1 MADRGPLF
9 FPMEVRM
16 TAGKNASEVS
26 SPPVT
31 IPIDNVAQAYL
42 GLLADRG
49 VKYFF
54 GNAGTDFAPLVDAF
68 ARFAAE
74 GRVYPEPILVPHEF
88 AAVSMAH
95 GFAMVTGEPQVVMVH
110 VNVGTSNGLT
120 GIINASRAGIPLIFT
135 AGRTPITEGEMKGG
149 RNLHIHWAQESF
161 DQASMLREYVKWDYE
176 LRNFAQLEKV
186 VDRALNIAMSEPK
199 GPVYLSLPREVL
211 AEEHRKFTY
220 TPSGPRLYAKPGPD
234 AEAIRQ
240 AAELLRDAENPLVI
254 TSMVGK
260 NPAAVAELVKLCES
274 FAIPVTMAVSNLYLN
289 FPTDHP
295 LHLGFDPMK
304 YLRNADV
311 ILVIEADVPWFPIRA
326 QPMPHAKVIQIGIDP
341 FFSRYPMRT
350 FPVDVPVF
358 SDPEA
363 ALKSL
368 REALSVHRSQKRRA
382 VQDRFARL
390 AREHGEQRTVYK
402 ARAEKCK
409 KDSPIDMEW
418 LSHCIGRVR
427 EEDTILI
434 NEYDLRTHQVS
445 IHEPGTFFGS
455 PMSSGLGWCFGA
467 ALGVK
472 LARPE
477 SVPIVCMGD
486 GTYHFTAPT
495 ACHFVSQNLPVVVV
509 VFNNQCWNAVKGSV
523 IDLYP
528 QGWAVKKDHFVLC
541 DLEPSPAYEKIV
553 ESFGGYGERVEDP
566 SKILPA
572 LKRAVKAVRK
582 EKRQALLNVI
592 CKHP

>member
-1 MADRGPLF
+1 
-9 FPMEVRM
+9 M
-16 TAGKNASEVS
+16 TATKKSEKDS
-26 SPPVT
+26 STPVT
-31 IPIDNVAQAYL
+31 IAIDNVAQAYL
-42 GLLADRG
+42 ELLRDRG
-49 VKYFF
+49 IKYFF
-54 GNAGTDFAPLVDAF
+54 GNAGTDFAPLVDGF

-74 GRVYPEPILVPHEF
+74 GKDFPRPVLVPHEF

-120 GIINASRAGIPLIFT
+120 GVMNASRANIPLIFT
-135 AGRTPITEGEMKGG
+135 AGRTPITEGEVKGG

-176 LRNFAQLEKV
+176 LRNFAQVEKV

-211 AEEHRKFTY
+211 AEEHPEFTY
-220 TPSGPRLYAKPGPD
+220 TPAHPRIYAKPGPD
-234 AEAIRQ
+234 PAAIRQ
-240 AAELLRDAENPLVI
+240 AVALLKDAENPMII

-260 NPAAVAELVKLCES
+260 NPAAVGELVKLCES
-274 FAIPVTMAVSNLYLN
+274 FSIPVSIAMSNLYMN

-295 LHLGFDPMK
+295 MHLGFDPMK
-304 YLRNADV
+304 YLEEADV
-311 ILVIEADVPWFPIRA
+311 VLVIEADVPWFPIKGG
-326 QPMPHAKVIQIGIDP
+326 PKPGAKIIQMGIDP
-341 FFSRYPMRT
+341 LFSRYPIRT
-350 FPVDVPVF
+350 FPVDVPI
-358 SDPEA
+358 SADPETGIR
-363 ALKSL
+363 SL
-368 REALSVHRSQKRRA
+368 REALAAHS
-382 VQDRFARL
+382 
-390 AREHGEQRTVYK
+390 
-402 ARAEKCK
+402 AEKRKTLRERFDRLSKKHEAQKAAWKATAEKYK
-409 KDSPIDMEW
+409 KDRPIDMGW
-418 LSHCIGRVR
+418 LSNCVGQVR
-427 EEDTILI
+427 DADTVIL
-434 NEYDLRTHQVS
+434 NEYDLQAQQVPMN
-445 IHEPGTFFGS
+445 ETGTFFGS

-477 SVPIVCMGD
+477 CVPIVCMGD
-486 GTYHFTAPT
+486 GAYHFTAPT
-495 ACHFVSQNLPVVVV
+495 ACHFVAQNLPVVVV

-528 QGWAVKKDHFVLC
+528 KGWAVKKNHFVLC
-541 DLEPSPAYEKIV
+541 DLEPSPAYEKIA

-566 SKILPA
+566 GEIIPA
-572 LKRAVKAVRK
+572 LRRAVQAVRK

>member
-1 MADRGPLF
+1 MAATKKSKKDSATPI
-9 FPMEVRM
+9 
-16 TAGKNASEVS
+16 
-26 SPPVT
+26 T
-31 IPIDNVAQAYL
+31 IDIDNVAQAYL
-42 GLLADRG
+42 ELLRDRG
-49 VKYFF
+49 IKYFF
-54 GNAGTDFAPLVDAF
+54 GNAGTDFAPLVDGF

-74 GRVYPEPILVPHEF
+74 GKDFPKPVLVPHEF

-120 GIINASRAGIPLIFT
+120 GVMNASRANIPLIFT
-135 AGRTPITEGEMKGG
+135 AGRTPITEGEVKGG

-176 LRNFAQLEKV
+176 LRNFAQVEKV

-211 AEEHRKFTY
+211 AEEHREFTY
-220 TPSGPRLYAKPGPD
+220 TPSRSKIYAKPGPD
-234 AEAIRQ
+234 PAAIRQ
-240 AAELLRDAENPLVI
+240 AADLLKDAVNPLII

-260 NPAAVAELVKLCES
+260 NPAAVGELVKLCES
-274 FAIPVTMAVSNLYLN
+274 FAIPVTIAMSNLYLN

-295 LHLGFDPMK
+295 MHLGFDPMR
-304 YLRNADV
+304 YLEEADV
-311 ILVIEADVPWFPIRA
+311 VLVIEADVPWFPIKG
-326 QPMPHAKVIQIGIDP
+326 QPKPGAKIIQMGIDP
-341 FFSRYPMRT
+341 FFSRYPIRT
-350 FPVDVPVF
+350 FPVDVPI
-358 SDPEA
+358 SADPETG
-363 ALKSL
+363 LRSL
-368 REALSVHRSQKRRA
+368 RETLAAHGAEKRKTLRE
-382 VQDRFARL
+382 RFDRL
-390 AREHGEQRTVYK
+390 AKEHEAQRATWK
-402 ARAEKCK
+402 ATAEKYK
-409 KDSPIDMEW
+409 KDRPIDMGW
-418 LSHCIGRVR
+418 LSNCVGQVR
-427 EEDTILI
+427 DADTVII
-434 NEYDLRTHQVS
+434 NEYDLHTQQVPMK
-445 IHEPGTFFGS
+445 EPGTFFGS

-477 SVPIVCMGD
+477 CVPIVCMGD
-486 GTYHFTAPT
+486 GAYHFTAPT
-495 ACHFVSQNLPVVVV
+495 ACHFVAQNLPVVVV

-528 QGWAVKKDHFVLC
+528 QGWAVKKNHFVLC
-541 DLEPSPAYEKIV
+541 DLEPSPAYEKIA

-566 SKILPA
+566 GEIIPA
-572 LKRAVKAVRK
+572 LRRAVQAVRK

>member
-1 MADRGPLF
+1 MAA
-9 FPMEVRM
+9 
-16 TAGKNASEVS
+16 TKKSKNHSATS
-26 SPPVT
+26 VT
-31 IPIDNVAQAYL
+31 IDIDNVAQAYL
-42 GLLADRG
+42 ELLRDRG
-49 VKYFF
+49 IKYFF
-54 GNAGTDFAPLVDAF
+54 GNAGTDFAPLVDGF

-74 GRVYPEPILVPHEF
+74 GKDFPRPVLVPHEF

-120 GIINASRAGIPLIFT
+120 GVMNASRANIPLIFT
-135 AGRTPITEGEMKGG
+135 AGRTPITEGEVKGG

-176 LRNFAQLEKV
+176 LRNFAQVEKV

-211 AEEHRKFTY
+211 AEEHREFTF
-220 TPSGPRLYAKPGPD
+220 TPSHPRLYAKPGPD
-234 AEAIRQ
+234 PAAIRQ
-240 AAELLRDAENPLVI
+240 AAALLKDAENPLII

-260 NPAAVAELVKLCES
+260 NPAAVGELVKLSES
-274 FAIPVTMAVSNLYLN
+274 FAIPVTIAMSNLYMN

-295 LHLGFDPMK
+295 MHLGFDPME
-304 YLRNADV
+304 YLEEADV
-311 ILVIEADVPWFPIRA
+311 VLVIEADVPWFPIKG
-326 QPMPHAKVIQIGIDP
+326 QPKPGAKIIQMGIDP
-341 FFSRYPMRT
+341 LFSRYPIRT
-350 FPVDVPVF
+350 FPVDVPI
-358 SDPEA
+358 SADPETG
-363 ALKSL
+363 LRSL
-368 REALSVHRSQKRRA
+368 REALA
-382 VQDRFARL
+382 A
-390 AREHGEQRTVYK
+390 HG
-402 ARAEKCK
+402 AEKRKTLRERFERLSKKHEAQKAAWKATAEKYK
-409 KDSPIDMEW
+409 KDRPIDMGW
-418 LSHCIGRVR
+418 LSNCVGQVR
-427 EEDTILI
+427 DGDTVII
-434 NEYDLRTHQVS
+434 NEYDLHTQQVPMN
-445 IHEPGTFFGS
+445 ETGTFFGS

-472 LARPE
+472 LARPDC
-477 SVPIVCMGD
+477 VPIVCMGD
-486 GTYHFTAPT
+486 GAYHFTAPT
-495 ACHFVSQNLPVVVV
+495 ACHFVAQNLPVVVV

-541 DLEPSPAYEKIV
+541 DLEPSPAYEKIA

-566 SKILPA
+566 DEIIPA
-572 LKRAVKAVRK
+572 LRRAVRAVRK

>member
-1 MADRGPLF
+1 LAATKKSKKD
-9 FPMEVRM
+9 
-16 TAGKNASEVS
+16 S
-26 SPPVT
+26 STT
-31 IPIDNVAQAYL
+31 IRIDIDNVAQAYL
-42 GLLADRG
+42 ELLRDRG
-49 VKYFF
+49 IKYFF
-54 GNAGTDFAPLVDAF
+54 GNAGTDFAPLVDGF

-74 GRVYPEPILVPHEF
+74 GKDFPKPVLVPHEF

-120 GIINASRAGIPLIFT
+120 GVMNASRANIPLIFT
-135 AGRTPITEGEMKGG
+135 AGRTPISEGEVRGG

-176 LRNFAQLEKV
+176 LRNFAQVEKV

-211 AEEHRKFTY
+211 AEEHREFTY
-220 TPSGPRLYAKPGPD
+220 TPAGPKIYAKPAPD
-234 AEAIRQ
+234 PAAIRQ
-240 AAELLRDAENPLVI
+240 AADLLKDAENPLII

-260 NPAAVAELVKLCES
+260 NPAAVGELVKLCES
-274 FAIPVTMAVSNLYLN
+274 FAIPVTIPMSNLYLN

-295 LHLGFDPMK
+295 MHLGFDPM
-304 YLRNADV
+304 RNLEKADV
-311 ILVIEADVPWFPIRA
+311 VLVIESDVPWFPIRA
-326 QPMPHAKVIQIGIDP
+326 KPAPGAKIIQMGIDP
-341 FFSRYPMRT
+341 YFSRYPMRT
-350 FPVDVPVF
+350 FPVDVPLAA
-358 SDPEA
+358 DPEIG
-363 ALKSL
+363 LRYL
-368 REALSVHRSQKRRA
+368 REALAAYSAEKKKTVRE
-382 VQDRFARL
+382 RFERL
-390 AREHGEQRTVYK
+390 AQEHDAQRATWK
-402 ARAEKCK
+402 AIAEKHK
-409 KDSPIDMEW
+409 KDRPIDMGW
-418 LSHCIGRVR
+418 LSHCVGQVR
-427 EEDTILI
+427 DADTVII
-434 NEYDLRTHQVS
+434 NEYDLHAQQVPMN
-445 IHEPGTFFGS
+445 EPGSFFGS

-477 SVPIVCMGD
+477 CVPIVCMGD

-495 ACHFVSQNLPVVVV
+495 ACHFVAQNLPVVVV

-528 QGWAVKKDHFVLC
+528 GGWAVKKNHFVLC
-541 DLEPSPAYEKIV
+541 DLEPSPAYEEIA

-566 SKILPA
+566 GEIIPA
-572 LKRAVKAVRK
+572 LRRAVQAVQK

>member
-1 MADRGPLF
+1 MPKTKIAK
-9 FPMEVRM
+9 
-16 TAGKNASEVS
+16 KNLPTSITV
-26 SPPVT
+26 
-31 IPIDNVAQAYL
+31 PIDNVGQAYL
-42 GLLADRG
+42 ELLKDRG
-49 VKYFF
+49 IKYFF
-54 GNAGTDFAPLVDAF
+54 GNAGTDFAPLVDGF

-74 GRVYPEPILVPHEF
+74 KKDFPQPVLVPHEF
-88 AAVSMAH
+88 TAVSMAH

-120 GIINASRAGIPLIFT
+120 GVMNASRAGIPLIFT

-176 LRNFAQLEKV
+176 LRNFTQLEKV

-211 AEEHRKFTY
+211 AEEHREFTY

-260 NPAAVAELVKLCES
+260 NPAAVGELVQLCES
-274 FAIPVTMAVSNLYLN
+274 FAIPVVMAISNLYLN

-295 LHLGFDPMK
+295 LHLGFDPM
-304 YLRNADV
+304 RFVETADV
-311 ILVIEADVPWFPIRA
+311 ILVIECDVPWFPIKVK
-326 QPMPHAKVIQIGIDP
+326 PKPEAKVIQMGIDP
-341 FFSRYPMRT
+341 YFSRYPMRT
-350 FPVDVPVF
+350 FPVDVPIA

-363 ALKSL
+363 GLRSL
-368 REALSVHRSQKRRA
+368 REALSFYKA
-382 VQDRFARL
+382 KKKKIILERFKRL
-390 AREHGEQRTVYK
+390 AEEHKAQKATWKAMAEKQSK
-402 ARAEKCK
+402 AR
-409 KDSPIDMEW
+409 PIDMEW
-418 LSHCIGRVR
+418 LSYCVGKVR
-427 EEDTILI
+427 DGNTVLI
-434 NEYDLRTHQVS
+434 NEYDLRAHQVS
-445 IHEPGTFFGS
+445 IQEPGSFYGS

-472 LARPE
+472 LARPDC
-477 SVPIVCMGD
+477 VPVVCMGD

-495 ACHFVSQNLPVVVV
+495 ACHFVAQNLPVVVV

-523 IDLYP
+523 KDLYP
-528 QGWAVKKDHFVLC
+528 AGWAAKENHFVLC
-541 DLEPSPAYEKIV
+541 DLEPAPAYEKIV
-553 ESFGGYGERVEDP
+553 EAFGGYGERVEDP
-566 SKILPA
+566 EAIVPA
-572 LKRAVKAVRK
+572 LKRAIRAVRK

-592 CKHP
+592 CNHP